1 MTVPIALKYAMRS
14 LFRHRRRAVLS
25 ILGIGVGCAVCL
37 LLISFVRGEGE
48 MMMRAAAHSGAGH
61 LQLVPAGWRDTRDT
75 RLRLD
80 GWETALATAREV
92 ENVSLATPHARTD
105 ALLAMGTR
113 TAGVLMTGVDP
124 DVEPRLN
131 RLVRTVHEGRYLT
144 NGIPGEIVIGKSVAR
159 RLDVAVGDELVVT
172 ASGKGGEIGSAM
184 LRVCGVASTGSR
196 ELDAGL
202 CHVLLE
208 DIARMTRFE
217 GAAEI
222 TMLLDKPRQIE
233 ETRKRLAAVAP
244 AGTEVIT
251 WEVIIPE
258 LASGVKIDETFTNMM
273 VGVVIVVVFLGI
285 ASAQLAAVLE
295 RRKEFAVLSAV
306 GMQGSRL
313 VRVMVTEGLI
323 LGTAGAVAALTVGT
337 PLVYLMSVKGI
348 DFSAMYGDMDL
359 GISNVLMDPVIY
371 GNFDWWLAPM
381 AFVLALGATM
391 LSSVYPAWFAR
402 RTDPAEALRVDR

>member
-1 MTVPIALKYAMRS
+1 MTVPIALKYALRS

-48 MMMRAAAHSGAGH
+48 MMMRAAAQSGAGH
-61 LQLVPAGWRDTRDT
+61 LQFVPVGWRDTRDM

-80 GWETALATAREV
+80 GWEAALATAREAD
-92 ENVSLATPHARTD
+92 NVALATPHARTD

-113 TAGVLMTGVDP
+113 TAGVLMTGIDP
-124 DVEPRLN
+124 DVERRLN
-131 RLVRTVHEGRYLT
+131 RLVRTIHEGRYLT
-144 NGIPGEIVIGKSVAR
+144 NGTPGEIVVGRSVAI
-159 RLDVAVGDELVVT
+159 RLDVEVGDELVVT

-184 LRVCGVASTGSR
+184 LRVCGIVSTGSR

-208 DIARMTRFE
+208 DVAAITRYE
-217 GAAEI
+217 GAAAV
-222 TMLLDKPRQIE
+222 TLLLDDPRQME
-233 ETRKRLAAVAP
+233 QTRARLAAVAP
-244 AGTEVIT
+244 AGMEVIT
-251 WEVIIPE
+251 WEEIIPA
-258 LASGVKIDETFTNMM
+258 LASGVKVDETFTNMI
-273 VGVVIVVVFLGI
+273 VGVIIVVVFLGI

-306 GMQGSRL
+306 GMQGNQL
-313 VRVMVTEGLI
+313 VRVMLTEGVI
-323 LGTAGAVAALTVGT
+323 LGAAGAVAALVVGT

-359 GISNVLMDPVIY
+359 GISNVLMDPIIY
-371 GNFDWWLAPM
+371 GEFDWWLAPM